1 MLNDS
6 PNTGIFNQRSEDH
19 KEANKEVD
27 VDGLHVRDFGQ
38 GSVHRVDQGGHRQH
52 CGHTKAHLVGCSS
65 LKPFFCE
72 TGARM
77 LMIVVN

>member
-65 LKPFFCE
+65 LKPFFGE

>member
-19 KEANKEVD
+19 EEADKEVD

-65 LKPFFCE
+65 LKPLFVKQGRGC
-72 TGARM
+72 
-77 LMIVVN
+77 